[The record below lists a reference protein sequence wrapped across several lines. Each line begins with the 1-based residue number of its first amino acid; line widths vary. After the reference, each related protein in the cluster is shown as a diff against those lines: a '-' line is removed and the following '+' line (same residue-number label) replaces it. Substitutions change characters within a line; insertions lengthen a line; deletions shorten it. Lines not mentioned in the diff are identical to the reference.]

1 MNRTRFALV
10 SFVFV
15 LVMAF
20 AAAASATPSVGT
32 FEINAG
38 YAKSSLEVA
47 PAPND
52 KMGGSLTFGAGYF
65 RSIAPKTSW
74 GIEASYDAL
83 GSTDWDT
90 GTAPAT
96 TSLNIIRFTPE
107 LRMNFGAGVG
117 PSFFAQ
123 AGGGLYSVKAK
134 IESTD
139 TAVAGEDTSSKFG
152 FNAGAGV
159 GFPMGPK
166 TRLNIQG
173 NYHSVSTEG
182 KSTNYMG
189 ARAGIALGL

>member
-1 MNRTRFALV
+1 
-10 SFVFV
+10 
-15 LVMAF
+15 MAF

>member
-10 SFVFV
+10 SFSFV

-20 AAAASATPSVGT
+20 AAAAWATPSVGT
-32 FEINAG
+32 LEINAG

-47 PAPND
+47 PAPNEN
-52 KMGGSLTFGAGYF
+52 MGGSFTFGAGYF

-74 GIEASYDAL
+74 GVEASYDNL
-83 GSTDWDT
+83 GSTDWNT

-96 TSLNIIRFTPE
+96 TSVSMIRFTPE

-123 AGGGLYSVKAK
+123 AGAGLYSVKAK
-134 IESTD
+134 TETTD
-139 TAVAGEDTSSKFG
+139 TASAYDTSSSKFG
-152 FNAGAGV
+152 FNLGAGV

-173 NYHSVSTEG
+173 NYHTVSTEG

-189 ARAGIALGL
+189 ARAGIALSL

>member
-1 MNRTRFALV
+1 
-10 SFVFV
+10 
-15 LVMAF
+15 
-20 AAAASATPSVGT
+20 
-32 FEINAG
+32 
-38 YAKSSLEVA
+38 
-47 PAPND
+47 
-52 KMGGSLTFGAGYF
+52 
-65 RSIAPKTSW
+65 
-74 GIEASYDAL
+74 
-83 GSTDWDT
+83 
-90 GTAPAT
+90 
-96 TSLNIIRFTPE
+96 
-107 LRMNFGAGVG
+107 MNFGAGVG

-139 TAVAGEDTSSKFG
+139 AAFAGEDTSSKFG